1 MLRFFLHILG
11 YLFLCFFFTLG
22 LTQVGLVFGLRDP
35 FLGPFFGITIAT
47 WAAVRFFDRGRLRD
61 LGLAWH
67 PARPGE
73 VALGLGLPFFLMT
86 GIFAAEWAA
95 GWLLVSG
102 FRPELAPLFHNLW
115 AFVLVAWYEEIF
127 ARGYLFQTMLRA
139 LPPWAALLFSA
150 LFFAGLHALNPGA
163 TVPALFGVFLA
174 GLVLGLACLVSR
186 GLYLP
191 LAFHF
196 SWNFF
201 QAFFGFPV
209 SGHRFPGLFR
219 LVREG
224 PALYTGGPFGPEAG
238 VLGFMALLVAGSA
251 ILFYAKGRG
260 SEKIPGSNPL

>member
-1 MLRFFLHILG
+1 MLRVLWRLFI
-11 YLFLCFFFTLG
+11 YLFFCLLFVYAAGWLGNAIGLC
-22 LTQVGLVFGLRDP
+22 DP
-35 FLGPFFGITIAT
+35 FLAGFAGITLAT
-47 WAAVRFFDRGRLRD
+47 WTAVRLFDRGRLRD

-73 VALGLGLPFFLMT
+73 VALGLGLPFFLMA

-102 FRPELAPLFHNLW
+102 FRPELAPLLYNLW
-115 AFVLVAWYEEIF
+115 VFVLVAWYEEIF

-174 GLVLGLACLVSR
+174 GLVLGLACLSTR

-191 LAFHF
+191 VAFHF

-201 QAFFGFPV
+201 QALFGFPV
-209 SGHRFPGLFR
+209 SGQCFPGLFR

-224 PALYTGGPFGPEAG
+224 PAFYTGGPFGPEAG

-260 SEKIPGSNPL
+260 AEKRPGPSSL